1 MNIVKVKKDAK
12 LKDIVN
18 DPKSQKTILTEW
30 FTANKEHADAKALTY
45 CDFPLRWKW
54 DESNKR
60 WIKCRHGFKIGRLY
74 YVNPTEGERFYLRM
88 LLMIVKGAISY
99 ADLQK
104 YNGIEYKSYKEAC
117 AARGLLNDDNEWYK
131 TFEEATNWATAS
143 QLRNLFTTMLTFC
156 DLKDEREFFEKN
168 WAKMVDDIEKQ
179 LILKYYPINY
189 TPSEIELQDLLLDEL
204 EDIFSK
210 NGQQINNYN
219 LPRRSSH
226 HILDPSNRLI
236 QEEMNYD
243 IKHLEEEE
251 ANKLY
256 LQLNKEQKEAFHQII
271 DSVINSKSRFY
282 FVSGHGGTGKTFLW
296 NSIVSYLRAQ
306 KKIVLTVA
314 SSGVAWHL
322 CYSQMGEQ
330 LI

>member
-1 MNIVKVKKDAK
+1 M
-12 LKDIVN
+12 
-18 DPKSQKTILTEW
+18 
-30 FTANKEHADAKALTY
+30 
-45 CDFPLRWKW
+45 
-54 DESNKR
+54 
-60 WIKCRHGFKIGRLY
+60 
-74 YVNPTEGERFYLRM
+74 
-88 LLMIVKGAISY
+88 
-99 ADLQK
+99 
-104 YNGIEYKSYKEAC
+104 
-117 AARGLLNDDNEWYK
+117 
-131 TFEEATNWATAS
+131 
-143 QLRNLFTTMLTFC
+143 
-156 DLKDEREFFEKN
+156 
-168 WAKMVDDIEKQ
+168 
-179 LILKYYPINY
+179 
-189 TPSEIELQDLLLDEL
+189 
-204 EDIFSK
+204 
-210 NGQQINNYN
+210 
-219 LPRRSSH
+219 
-226 HILDPSNRLI
+226 DPSNRLI

-330 LI
+330 LIQDSEYQLI